1 MSCLGAS
8 RQVGRA
14 CFLLQTPESRVLI
27 DCGIDPS
34 QDDAGSY
41 PYFDAPEFN
50 ISEIDAVVVT
60 HSHLDH
66 SGLIPYLFKFGYEV
80 PVYCTAPTRDV
91 MVLLQLDMVKIQ
103 RAEGK
108 EPIYTSDEVRQMV
121 LHTICP
127 DYEEVTDIT
136 PDVRLT
142 MYNAVPRAGKR
153 YRAFQYRKRTA

>member
-1 MSCLGAS
+1 MNKTGHRIYDGWLREKKQEWIRLSCLGAS

-34 QDDAGSY
+34 QEDAGAY

-50 ISEIDAVVVT
+50 IGEIDAVVVT

-66 SGLIPYLFKFGYEV
+66 SGLIPYLFKFGYTG
-80 PVYCTAPTRDV
+80 PVYCTLPTRDV
-91 MVLLQLDMVKIQ
+91 MTLLQLDMIKIQ

-108 EPIYTSDEVRQMV
+108 EPIYTSDEVRQ
-121 LHTICP
+121 
-127 DYEEVTDIT
+127 
-136 PDVRLT
+136 
-142 MYNAVPRAGKR
+142 
-153 YRAFQYRKRTA
+153 